1 MTEPVTPIGYNTH
14 RQSDIRLMLER
25 MNLPDIDALFAAIP
39 AALRLQQPLNLP
51 LPLSEWELAKH
62 VRTLAASN
70 ATTETHLSFL
80 GGGAYEHHVPAV
92 IDAIVNRGEFLTA
105 YTPYQPEMSQ
115 GLLQALFEF
124 QTLLA
129 RLLGKPS
136 VNCSVYDGATAAA
149 ESAWMMVSISGK
161 KRIAVAESFWPE
173 WLEVIRTY
181 MRGRDVEVVV
191 IRAREEDGRL
201 DQDGLNQALADG
213 KTAGILVQTPNRF
226 GVIEDIA
233 SLSAIAHDH
242 GVLSC
247 ISWHPL
253 LTGILKSPGEM
264 GADIVCCEAQSL
276 GIPLSAGGPYLG
288 VIATSQAYEK
298 YLPGRIVG
306 RVFNQ
311 QGRELYA
318 LVKEE
323 REQHIARE
331 KATSHICSNQA
342 LQAIR
347 ATLFLALLGETGFA
361 RLAALNTEK
370 AHYLARQLTDL
381 PGVELTFRS
390 PFFNE
395 FMLTVPCTTM
405 PLLEK
410 LRSRCIFAGIAVD
423 YPGLDRG
430 RHLLIAVTEVKSRA
444 ELDAMVQT
452 FEVVLMETV
461 A

>member
-14 RQSDIRLMLER
+14 RQSDVSLMLER
-25 MNLPDIDALFAAIP
+25 MGLPDIDALFAAIP
-39 AALRLQQPLNLP
+39 ASLRLQKPLDLP
-51 LPLSEWELAKH
+51 APLSEWALAKH
-62 VRTLAASN
+62 IRLLAAKN

-80 GGGAYEHHVPAV
+80 GGGAYQHSIPAV
-92 IDAIVNRGEFLTA
+92 VDAIVNRGEFLTA
-105 YTPYQPEMSQ
+105 YTPYQPDMSQ
-115 GLLQALFEF
+115 GLLQALSEF

-129 RLLGKPS
+129 RVLGQPS

-149 ESAWMMVSISGK
+149 EAAWMMVSSSGHQ
-161 KRIAVAESFWPE
+161 RIAVADSFWPE

-181 MRGRDVEVVV
+181 MKGRNVEVIV
-191 IRAREEDGRL
+191 IRAREDDGRL
-201 DQDGLNQALADG
+201 DQAALNSVLADG

-226 GVIEDIA
+226 GVLEDVA
-233 SLSAIAHDH
+233 SLSAVAHAH
-242 GVLSC
+242 GALSC

-253 LTGILKSPGEM
+253 LTGILKSPGEL

-288 VIATSQAYEK
+288 VIATSQIHEK

-306 RVFNQ
+306 RMVNK

-347 ATLFLALLGETGFA
+347 ATIFLGLLGETGFT
-361 RLAALNTEK
+361 RLAALNAEK
-370 AHYLARQLTDL
+370 AHYLARRLTAL
-381 PGVELTFRS
+381 PGVELTFQS
-390 PFFNE
+390 AFFNE
-395 FMLTVPCTTM
+395 FMLTLPCLAGE
-405 PLLEK
+405 LLER
-410 LRSRCIFAGIAVD
+410 LETRGIFAGLTVEL
-423 YPGLDRG
+423 PGPDHG
-430 RHLLIAVTEVKSRA
+430 KHLLIAVTEIKSRA
-444 ELDAMVQT
+444 ELDEMAT
-452 FEVVLMETV
+452 AFEAALKETC

>member
-1 MTEPVTPIGYNTH
+1 MTEPATPIGYNTH
-14 RQSDIRLMLER
+14 RQTDISLMLER
-25 MNLPDIDALFAAIP
+25 MGLPDIDALFAAIP
-39 AALRLQQPLNLP
+39 ASLRLQQPLDLP
-51 LPLSEWELAKH
+51 SSLSEWELAKH
-62 VRTLAASN
+62 VRTLAARN

-80 GGGAYEHHVPAV
+80 GGGAYEHYIPAV
-92 IDAIVNRGEFLTA
+92 VDAIVNRGEFLTA

-115 GLLQALFEF
+115 GLLQALYEF

-129 RLLGKPS
+129 RLLGQPS

-149 ESAWMMVSISGK
+149 ESAWMMVSISGH
-161 KRIAVAESFWPE
+161 KRIAVAENFWPD

-181 MRGRDVEVVV
+181 MKGRDVEVVV
-191 IRAREEDGRL
+191 IPARAEDGRL
-201 DQDGLNQALADG
+201 NQDALNQALADG

-226 GVIEDIA
+226 GVIEDVA
-233 SLSAIAHDH
+233 GLSAIAHDH

-253 LTGILKSPGEM
+253 LTGILKSPGEL

-288 VIATSQAYEK
+288 VIATSQAHEK

-306 RVFNQ
+306 RMVNK

-347 ATLFLALLGETGFA
+347 ATIFLALLGERGFA

-370 AHYLARQLTDL
+370 AHNLARQLSDL
-381 PGVELTFRS
+381 PGVELTFPS
-390 PFFNE
+390 SFFNE
-395 FMLTVPCTTM
+395 FMLTLPCM
-405 PLLEK
+405 AVELLER
-410 LRSRCIFAGIAVD
+410 LETRGIFAGLDVD
-423 YPGLDRG
+423 LPGPDRG
-430 RHLLIAVTEVKSRA
+430 KHLLIAVTEIKSRA
-444 ELDAMVQT
+444 ELDEMAAT
-452 FEVVLMETV
+452 FGTALKETR